1 MFIRGER
8 PSVVEREV
16 IQLLNDGST
25 ICAQSCDAQMGAKYV
40 VQVFL
45 LCSIILAL
53 AGHAHSQQV
62 AVKLQAGVGVPH
74 HDGSVI
80 DAEKELAVRPVPFC
94 CALIRR
100 ELKNLHGMLIWI
112 LEVEGRNTG

>member
-8 PSVVEREV
+8 PSVAGREV
-16 IQLLNDGST
+16 LQQLNPGST

-53 AGHAHSQQV
+53 AGHAHSEQV
-62 AVKLQAGVGVPH
+62 AVKLEAGVSVPH
-74 HDGSVI
+74 HDGRMI
-80 DAEKELAVRPVPFC
+80 DAEEQFAVLPMPFC
-94 CALIRR
+94 SGLMRR
-100 ELKNLHGMLIWI
+100 ELKNITGM
-112 LEVEGRNTG
+112 